1 MRAIVIVPAY
11 NAEETIAKVVD
22 GTKKFVDK
30 VVVVDDGSIDAT
42 GKEARKKGAEVI
54 RLDKNTGKANA
65 TRVGFTKCRGY
76 DVVITM
82 DADFQHLPEE
92 IPRFIEGI
100 KEGMDLC
107 IGSRFLNRG
116 YRMSLKRRLSN
127 SIVRFIIN
135 SLIKQKLTD
144 PQCGFRALKGKRVKE
159 LELRGE
165 RYAIEHIMILEAARK
180 KFKIGE
186 VPISCVYGGER
197 SHIRPVRDT
206 LRVIYDVLKFVLEY
220 KG

>member
-1 MRAIVIVPAY
+1 MKTIAVIPAY

-30 VVVVDDGSIDAT
+30 VLVVDDGSIDTT
-42 GKEARKKGAEVI
+42 GEEAKKKGAEVI
-54 RLDKNTGKANA
+54 KLDKNTGKANA
-65 TRVGFTKCRGY
+65 TRVGFTKCGGY

-100 KEGMDLC
+100 EKGMDLC
-107 IGSRFLNRG
+107 IGSRFLNRN
-116 YRMSLKRRLSN
+116 YEMSLKRRFSN
-127 SIVRFIIN
+127 SVVRTVIN
-135 SLIKQKLTD
+135 FLIKQKLTD
-144 PQCGFRALKGKRVKE
+144 PQSGFRALRRNRVKE

-186 VPISCVYGGER
+186 VPISCVYRGER

-206 LRVIYDVLKFVLEY
+206 LRVVYYISKFVLGL